1 MSTIGM
7 FEALV
12 DDALV
17 RQEARH
23 ATEDGRDLTREKCLE
38 AMAQAIYLTE
48 ATSLTYTTDYAKA
61 ALDAAIASGYV
72 VVNKP

>member
-1 MSTIGM
+1 MIAPEDDSCIALV
-7 FEALV
+7 EALV
-12 DDALV
+12 EDAL
-17 RQEARH
+17 RKQ
-23 ATEDGRDLTREKCLE
+23 CIE
-38 AMAQAIYLTE
+38 AMAHAIYLTE